1 MVLNHK
7 LVIPTERLQAAN
19 IVYQLALI
27 IALVEII
34 KVPFNAMI
42 VAHEKMGFY
51 AWLGLGENHFK
62 TDFCFYLKPHYTLR

>member
-7 LVIPTERLQAAN
+7 LVIPSERLQAAN

-42 VAHEKMGFY
+42 VATR
-51 AWLGLGENHFK
+51 ENGIL
-62 TDFCFYLKPHYTLR
+62 CVVGIR

>member
-1 MVLNHK
+1 M
-7 LVIPTERLQAAN
+7 IPSERLQAAN

-51 AWLGLGENHFK
+51 AWLGLGGNHLK
-62 TDFCFYLKPHYTLR
+62 TNLCLYLKSLRITIS